1 MGIIIASFKNNSSF
15 ENKENLKRTAK
26 MILTKQGASAEAT
39 EKILEKTIFSNNV
52 TLNNYNADILR
63 ASYQISQNL
72 YLKETLKQ
80 IKNTNNKNKKHTLG
94 EIWELKKENN
104 STEYDG
110 ELKDFEVDLT
120 SNNFFIAA

>member
-1 MGIIIASFKNNSSF
+1 MGISIASSKNNSNF
-15 ENKENLKRTAK
+15 ENRENLKRTAK

-52 TLNNYNADILR
+52 TLTNYNADILR

-72 YLKETLKQ
+72 YLRETLKQ
-80 IKNTNNKNKKHTLG
+80 IKNTNNKNKKHILG